1 MNKKLILFLV
11 ISLAS
16 ADEGILSENQYGK
29 NLYENPRGIACN
41 KCHGNKGEGDIIAR
55 YKHKGIEKT
64 LLAPRINNLEFST
77 VAKALHTQKGVMPI
91 YFLTDEEITAIYMY
105 LYRP

>member
-1 MNKKLILFLV
+1 MSKKLFLLV
-11 ISLAS
+11 AINVLWAN
-16 ADEGILSENQYGK
+16 DEPLVENYGK

-41 KCHGNKGEGDIIAR
+41 KCHGNKGEGGVIAH
-55 YKHKGIEKT
+55 YKHKG
-64 LLAPRINNLEFST
+64 
-77 VAKALHTQKGVMPI
+77 VMPR

>member
-1 MNKKLILFLV
+1 MSKKLFLLIA
-11 ISLAS
+11 ISVLWAN
-16 ADEGILSENQYGK
+16 DEPLVENYGK

-41 KCHGNKGEGDIIAR
+41 KCHGNKGEGGVIAH
-55 YKHKGIEKT
+55 YKHKGVNKT
-64 LLAPRINNLEFST
+64 LLAPRINNIEFST
-77 VAKALHTQKGVMPI
+77 FSQALDIQKGVMPR